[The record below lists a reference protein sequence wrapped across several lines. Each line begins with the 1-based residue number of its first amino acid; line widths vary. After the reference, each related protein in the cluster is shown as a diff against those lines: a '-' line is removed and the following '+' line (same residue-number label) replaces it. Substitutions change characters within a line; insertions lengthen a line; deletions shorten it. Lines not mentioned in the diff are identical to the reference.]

1 MTQKIKVGFHV
12 KNSSFPDIDVRFP
25 EKGNPGMGGT
35 QFTTIAVAYYLKKFY
50 SNRIE
55 PIIFANHIDL
65 LPPIV
70 SSRTADSLVDAATK
84 ASAVKC
90 DVFVFRSQEAGHD
103 IYSTLDSLKL
113 KSVARSNNTPE
124 YETLDVIAACDFVKG
139 HVCVGHEQLDFLRD
153 HNIIFKST
161 RIFHPF
167 EPSAFIPPE
176 IKDKTSDTVVYLGSL
191 IPAKGFHHLA
201 RVWPKVLAQHPPA
214 KLVVIGTGK
223 LYDRSSKLGKWGIAE
238 ETYEAQKIRP
248 YLSDPAGNVDPSVC
262 FKGLLGAEKIP
273 ILQAATVGVVNPT
286 ATTET
291 FCSSALEIQACG
303 TPVVT
308 GADWG
313 LLDTVVHEETG
324 LLGRG
329 DEALIRNIVYLL
341 KHPAVAKSF
350 GEKGIENVQRRFSP
364 NSSAAQWAKLFEDIF
379 IGREIPLPKAKG
391 NLLYRGKFIREG
403 IRLARKHVPLLKVLP
418 CLSELKVKQKQMLKG
433 Y

>member
-1 MTQKIKVGFHV
+1 MSRKIKVGFHV
-12 KNSSFPDIDVRFP
+12 KNSIFPGVDVRFP

-35 QFTTIAVAYYLKKFY
+35 QFTTIAVAYYLKKFHAD
-50 SNRIE
+50 SIE
-55 PIIFANHIDL
+55 PVIFADHIDL

-70 SSRTADSLVDAATK
+70 SAWTADSLIEAAAE
-84 ASAVKC
+84 ASAQEC
-90 DVFVFRSQEAGHD
+90 DVFVFRSQEADHE
-103 IYSTLDSLKL
+103 IYSTINSLNL

-124 YETLDVIAACDFVKG
+124 YETLDAIAACDCVKA

-167 EPSAFIPPE
+167 NPSAFIPSKIE
-176 IKDKTSDTVVYLGSL
+176 DKTSDTVIYLGS
-191 IPAKGFHHLA
+191 IVPAKGFHHLA
-201 RVWPKVLAQHPPA
+201 RVWPKVLAQYSTA
-214 KLVVIGTGK
+214 KLSVIGSGK
-223 LYDRSSKLGKWGIAE
+223 LYDRFSKLGKWGIAE
-238 ETYEAQKIRP
+238 ETYEAQEIRP
-248 YLSDPAGNVDPSVC
+248 YLSDSQGNVHQSVC

-273 ILQAATVGVVNPT
+273 ILQSATVGVVNPT

-313 LLDTVVHEETG
+313 LLDTVTHKKTG
-324 LLGRG
+324 LMGRG

-341 KHPAVAKSF
+341 KHPEVAKSF
-350 GEKGIENVQRRFSP
+350 GENGIENVQRRFSP
-364 NSSAAQWAKLFEDIF
+364 ESSAAQWMKLFEDIYM
-379 IGREIPLPKAKG
+379 GRDIPLPKAKS
-391 NLLYRGKFIREG
+391 NLLYRGKFVREG
-403 IRLARKHVPLLKVLP
+403 IRLARKNVPLLKALP
-418 CLSELKVKQKQMLKG
+418 SLSELKIKQKQLLRS